1 MKYKTLYKLTKK
13 GETEF
18 ENVFLKLGTFDEKK
32 LKDKQYS
39 VPIPNTGPF
48 EIKNYKNGYEVAD
61 AILNSLGGGHI
72 FYMHQENDQLWKW
85 LTLALYHHVLEGDGK
100 GGKKTKGSLG
110 NEHYGQEARYF
121 PAPITDYQI
130 ATRHLIRGAVS
141 LYVSLGEGSEPI
153 LSNPLFKPGELR
165 EQISQ
170 SAILVQSGIAEVL
183 KKLYWNEDKQNLK
196 RGHARSGEGG
206 CRDFVRVLKQLM
218 VTYVIEEM
226 TADEIIAILPSY
238 FQEEWLS

>member
-1 MKYKTLYKLTKK
+1 MKFKTLYRLTKK

-18 ENVFLKLGTFDEKK
+18 ENVFSKLGSFDEKI
-32 LKDKQYS
+32 LKDKEYS
-39 VPIPNTGPF
+39 LPIPNTGPF
-48 EIKNYKNGYEVAD
+48 VVKNYKNGYEVAD
-61 AILNSLGGGHI
+61 AIYKSLGSEHI
-72 FYMHQENDQLWKW
+72 FYMLQENDQIWKW
-85 LTLALYHHVLEGDGK
+85 LTLALFHHVLEGDGK
-100 GGKKTKGSLG
+100 GGKKTKGDPG

-141 LYVSLGEGSEPI
+141 LYVSLGDDSKPI

-183 KKLYWNEDKQNLK
+183 KKLYWDEDQQKLK

-206 CRDFVRVLKQLM
+206 CRDLVRVLKQLM
-218 VTYVIEEM
+218 VTYVIEDMSSE
-226 TADEIIAILPSY
+226 EIISILPSY

>member
-1 MKYKTLYKLTKK
+1 MKFKTLYRLTKK
-13 GETEF
+13 GEIEF
-18 ENVFLKLGTFDEKK
+18 ENVFLKLKSFDTKI
-32 LKDKQYS
+32 LTDKDYS

-48 EIKNYKNGYEVAD
+48 EVKNYKNGYQVAE
-61 AILNSLGGGHI
+61 AIFDSLGSDHM
-72 FYMHQENDQLWKW
+72 FYVLQENDQLWKW
-85 LTLALYHHVLEGDGK
+85 LTLALFHHVLEGDGK
-100 GGKKTKGSLG
+100 GGKKTKGTPG

-130 ATRHLIRGAVS
+130 ATRHLIRGAVN
-141 LYVSLGEGSEPI
+141 LYVSLGEGSKPI

-183 KKLYWNEDKQNLK
+183 KKLYWDEDQQKTK

-206 CRDFVRVLKQLM
+206 CRDL
-218 VTYVIEEM
+218 VI
-226 TADEIIAILPSY
+226 TSRY
-238 FQEEWLS
+238 